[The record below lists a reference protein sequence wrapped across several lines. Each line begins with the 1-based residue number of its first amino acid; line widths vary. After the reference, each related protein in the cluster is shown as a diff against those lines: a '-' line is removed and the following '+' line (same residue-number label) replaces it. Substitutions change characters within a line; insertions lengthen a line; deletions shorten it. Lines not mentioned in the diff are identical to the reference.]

1 MKCKVL
7 CKKIIVQIAD
17 IKKPTKVGF
26 LNITQKNVKCYLAY
40 RALIAAFKR
49 LLLRAALFL

>member
-1 MKCKVL
+1 MPNVD
-7 CKKIIVQIAD
+7 QIAD

-26 LNITQKNVKCYLAY
+26 LNITISNQKNVMCYRAY